1 MNKYGNILELAPCG
15 IADGNPFSKD
25 FFFFFFKH
33 FAASAVSVTIELKAE
48 NKYSEKRD
56 MTKSQQAES
65 QWTKTIVEEGQYF
78 TGQNLSEQHGI
89 VLSENM

>member
-1 MNKYGNILELAPCG
+1 
-15 IADGNPFSKD
+15 
-25 FFFFFFKH
+25 
-33 FAASAVSVTIELKAE
+33 
-48 NKYSEKRD
+48 

-65 QWTKTIVEEGQYF
+65 DWTKTIVEEGQYF